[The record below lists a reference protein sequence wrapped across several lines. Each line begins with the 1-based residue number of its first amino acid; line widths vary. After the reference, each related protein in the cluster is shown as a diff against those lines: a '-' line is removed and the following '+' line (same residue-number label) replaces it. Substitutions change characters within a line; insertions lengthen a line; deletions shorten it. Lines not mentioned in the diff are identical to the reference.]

1 MHGIVQS
8 YSTEKGHGFIRG
20 EDNCRYF
27 AHQSEIEPNYL
38 HLRFL
43 DKNELVEFVPSVAPK
58 RRKNNAMTIKP
69 QNRLEESMPFGYW
82 EIGDIFKLNPDGTG
96 WISRYLPH
104 EAIFFTTRDIVTFGP
119 VEIGTK
125 VVFAFEK
132 DSLGRLKA
140 SNMFRPVQATRAFS
154 TRLAPAFKFQN

>member
-1 MHGIVQS
+1 MLGIVHS
-8 YSTEKGHGFIRG
+8 YDIKKGHGYIKG
-20 EDNCRYF
+20 DDGCRYF
-27 AHQSEIEPNYL
+27 AHQKHIACDHLYL
-38 HLRFL
+38 RYLYL
-43 DKNELVEFVPSVAPK
+43 NELVEFVPAVTNRNK
-58 RRKNNAMTIKP
+58 RNNAINIKP
-69 QNRLEESMPFGYW
+69 QNRPEESMPFGYW

-140 SNMFRPVQATRAFS
+140 SNIEICLPEFDTADYMVIYPD
-154 TRLAPAFKFQN
+154 